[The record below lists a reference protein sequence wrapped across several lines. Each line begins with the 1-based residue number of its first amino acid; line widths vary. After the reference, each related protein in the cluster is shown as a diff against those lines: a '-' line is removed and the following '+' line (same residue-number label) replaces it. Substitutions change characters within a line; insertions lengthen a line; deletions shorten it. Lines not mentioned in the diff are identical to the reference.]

1 VNSVEIVQYL
11 LDENG
16 LTKSQFAAQLEVSR
30 QLITDILNYRR
41 NISKT
46 IYLTGSSNSKES
58 LRELEL
64 TVAQSSHLIII
75 PSGVTTTT

>member
-1 VNSVEIVQYL
+1 VNPVEIVQYL

-75 PSGVTTTT
+75 LSGVKTTT